1 MAAKLFVHFL
11 PELITPEELAG
22 GVVVVIDVLR
32 ASTTIACALAA
43 GAVDVIPC
51 LEVEDARRVAAGLPP
66 GTFVL
71 GGERGGRPIDGFDLG
86 NSPGEYTPESVG
98 GRTVVFTTTNGTK
111 ALMRCRLAKRVLV
124 GSLVNR
130 SAVCEAL
137 AEAEWVHLVCAGT
150 RGRIT
155 RDDVLAA
162 GAIVEGLVETGG
174 GRWELNDEARV
185 AGDCSQFSVFSF
197 QSRALGPV
205 LAQALRATQG
215 GRDLVE
221 IGLGRDIEVAARVDS
236 CPVVPEL
243 DLESFRLRLR

>member
-11 PELITPEELAG
+11 PELVTPEELAG

-43 GAVDVIPC
+43 GAVEVIPC

-71 GGERGGRPIDGFDLG
+71 GGERGGRPIEGFDLG

-137 AEAEWVHLVCAGT
+137 AEVERVHLVCAGT

-185 AGDCSQFSVFSF
+185 AGDCFQFSVFSF

-221 IGLGRDIEVAARVDS
+221 IGLGRDIDVAARVDS